1 MRYGEQEVDNREA
14 IEMAADTIIR
24 DSVVREPLGAYK
36 GRGGMKSPDGVP
48 ALTSNDPIYLQL
60 AEIMRDRIFSK
71 RWTAGS
77 KIPSEH
83 EMMEVFGVARGTV
96 RKALKSLVDEGL
108 LVQVRGSGTY
118 VAEPGISYP
127 AGVCPLSF
135 ADSLREQGK
144 EFETQVLEQSVSPAS
159 VEVATEL
166 GIEEGVEA
174 MFMRRVRTVD
184 GEPIMCQES
193 WLNLRECPGLL
204 DIDYTKESL
213 FNAVQQCSGRK
224 IKISHMRYSARTAGI
239 EYGELLGCSESAALL
254 LLEQNICLE
263 DGVCIEWT
271 YTWFKPGQSIV
282 GTAEQAD

>member
-1 MRYGEQEVDNREA
+1 MRYVVQEVDNWEA
-14 IEMAADTIIR
+14 IKLAANFDVHETVA
-24 DSVVREPLGAYK
+24 SG
-36 GRGGMKSPDGVP
+36 P
-48 ALTSNDPIYLQL
+48 ALVHAQHGAPRNSIDLAILKSKDPIYLQL
-60 AEIMRDRIFSK
+60 AEIMRERIFTK
-71 RWTAGS
+71 QWTAGS

-83 EMMEVFGVARGTV
+83 ELMSVFGVARGTV
-96 RKALKSLVDEGL
+96 RKALKSLVEEGL

-118 VAEPGISYP
+118 VAEPGISHP
-127 AGVCPLSF
+127 AGVRPLSF
-135 ADSLREQGK
+135 ADSLHEQGK
-144 EFETQVLEQSVSPAS
+144 EFETHVLEQRVTPAS
-159 VEVATEL
+159 AEVAAEL
-166 GIEEGVEA
+166 GIEPGVES

-193 WLNLRECPGLL
+193 WLNLPECPGLL
-204 DIDYTKESL
+204 DIDYTQESL

-271 YTWFKPGQSIV
+271 YTWFKPGQHIV

>member
-118 VAEPGISYP
+118 VAEPGISHP
-127 AGVCPLSF
+127 AGVRPLSF

-166 GIEEGVEA
+166 GIEEGAEA

>member
-1 MRYGEQEVDNREA
+1 
-14 IEMAADTIIR
+14 MAADFGIR
-24 DSVVREPLGAYK
+24 ESDAHGPVAVHTR
-36 GRGGMKSPDGVP
+36 RGISRNSTDLP

-60 AEIMRDRIFSK
+60 AAIMRERIFSK

-83 EMMEVFGVARGTV
+83 ELMEVFGVARGTV
-96 RKALKSLVDEGL
+96 RKALKSLVDDGL
-108 LVQVRGSGTY
+108 LVQVSGSGTY
-118 VAEPGISYP
+118 VAEPGISHP
-127 AGVCPLSF
+127 AGVRPLSF

-144 EFETQVLEQSVSPAS
+144 EFETHVLEQSVFPAS
-159 VEVATEL
+159 VEVAAEL
-166 GIEEGVEA
+166 GIEEGIEA

-204 DIDYTKESL
+204 NIDYTKESL

-271 YTWFKPGQSIV
+271 YTWFKPGQTIV

>member
-118 VAEPGISYP
+118 VAEPGISHP
-127 AGVCPLSF
+127 AGVRPLSF

>member
-1 MRYGEQEVDNREA
+1 
-14 IEMAADTIIR
+14 MAADMQDETIG
-24 DSVVREPLGAYK
+24 VRHLGFRSSESRPMLK
-36 GRGGMKSPDGVP
+36 
-48 ALTSNDPIYLQL
+48 TNDPIYLQL
-60 AEIMRDRIFSK
+60 AEIMRDRVFSK

-83 EMMEVFGVARGTV
+83 ELMEVFGVARGTV

-118 VAEPGISYP
+118 VAEPGISHP
-127 AGVCPLSF
+127 AGVRPLSF

-144 EFETQVLEQSVSPAS
+144 EFVTHVLEQTVCPAS
-159 VEVATEL
+159 AEVAAEL
-166 GIEEGVEA
+166 GIGEGEQA

-193 WLNLRECPGLL
+193 WLNLGECPGLP
-204 DIDYTKESL
+204 DIDYTQESL
-213 FNAVQQCSGRK
+213 FNAVQRCSGRK
-224 IKISHMRYSARTAGI
+224 IKISQMRYSARTAGI

-254 LLEQNICLE
+254 LLEQNICLA

-271 YTWFKPGQSIV
+271 YTWFKPGQTIV
-282 GTAEQAD
+282 GTAEQPD

>member
-118 VAEPGISYP
+118 VAEPGISHP
-127 AGVCPLSF
+127 AGVRPLSF

-144 EFETQVLEQSVSPAS
+144 EFETQVLEQSISPAS

-224 IKISHMRYSARTAGI
+224 IKNSHMRYSARTAGI

>member
-1 MRYGEQEVDNREA
+1 
-14 IEMAADTIIR
+14 MAADFGIR
-24 DSVVREPLGAYK
+24 ESAAHGPVAVHAR
-36 GRGGMKSPDGVP
+36 RGISRNSSDLP

-60 AEIMRDRIFSK
+60 ADIMRERIFSK

-83 EMMEVFGVARGTV
+83 GLMEVFGVARGTV

-118 VAEPGISYP
+118 VAEPGISHP
-127 AGVCPLSF
+127 AGVRPLSF
-135 ADSLREQGK
+135 ADSLREQNV
-144 EFETQVLEQSVSPAS
+144 FPAS
-159 VEVATEL
+159 VEVAAEL
-166 GIEEGVEA
+166 GIEEGAEA

-271 YTWFKPGQSIV
+271 YTWFKPGQTIV

>member
-1 MRYGEQEVDNREA
+1 
-14 IEMAADTIIR
+14 MAADTIIR

-96 RKALKSLVDEGL
+96 RMAFKSLVDEGL

-118 VAEPGISYP
+118 VAEPGISHP
-127 AGVCPLSF
+127 AGVRPLSF

>member
-24 DSVVREPLGAYK
+24 DSVVREPLGEYK

-118 VAEPGISYP
+118 VAEPGISHP
-127 AGVCPLSF
+127 AGVRPLSF

>member
-118 VAEPGISYP
+118 VAEPGISHP
-127 AGVCPLSF
+127 AGVRPLSF

-144 EFETQVLEQSVSPAS
+144 EFETQVLEQSISPAS